1 LNLSR
6 IPLLSI
12 DPNLVPVRARAENS
26 IKYGKI
32 EEVCNDNAA
41 LLAPPPSPT
50 LSVPLRGAPVDRED
64 DKLEPE
70 DEPEAAKEEAEADEE
85 GPEPWAKLSSGDKE
99 NL

>member
-1 LNLSR
+1 
-6 IPLLSI
+6 
-12 DPNLVPVRARAENS
+12 
-26 IKYGKI
+26 
-32 EEVCNDNAA
+32 
-41 LLAPPPSPT
+41 
-50 LSVPLRGAPVDRED
+50 VDRED